1 MQAVGRP
8 EPLSDSAVV
17 RLWPSRRPLAGTY
30 HHRAVELV
38 SGWHRHELHEIEY
51 AVSGVAEMRTEE
63 AHYLLPPQHAAWIP
77 AGVPHC
83 PVLRDVETIAV
94 FFDPMAFAFEHD
106 RPLILPVPSV
116 LREMIRYA
124 TRWPIGREV
133 PGDEAD
139 ATAFFGALAVVV
151 RGQLAQDAPLSLP
164 VSDDPVIA
172 AVMEHTTAHLGEVTA
187 ASVCRAV
194 GISTRTLRRR
204 FPAVVGQT
212 WRDYV
217 HQARLVRA
225 MALLSEPRRSV
236 LQVARTVGFESPAAF
251 ARAFRAWT
259 GEAPSSY
266 RQHFRR

>member
-1 MQAVGRP
+1 
-8 EPLSDSAVV
+8 VV
-17 RLWPSRRPLAGTY
+17 AGTF

-38 SGWHRHELHEIEY
+38 SGWHQHELHEIEY
-51 AVSGVAEMRTEE
+51 AVSGVAEMRTETS
-63 AHYLLPPQHAAWIP
+63 HYLLPPQHAVWIP

-94 FFDPMAFAFEHD
+94 FFDPSAFVFEQD
-106 RPLILPVPSV
+106 RALVLAVPSV

-124 TRWPIGREV
+124 TRWPIGRPV
-133 PGDEAD
+133 TGDEAD
-139 ATAFFGALAVVV
+139 ATAFFEAMAVVV
-151 RGQLAQDAPLSLP
+151 RGQLAHETPLSLP
-164 VSDDPVIA
+164 VSDDPLIA
-172 AVMEHTTAHLGEVTA
+172 AVMEHTTANLADVTA

-204 FPAVVGQT
+204 FPALVGQT

-225 MALLSEPRRSV
+225 MALLAEPRRSIV
-236 LQVARTVGFESPAAF
+236 EVALTVGFESPTAF